1 MQKHMR
7 KPALYETAGL
17 AYLVPWRQV
26 LPLLTRRARLALG
39 LWLSRR
45 QRLRRKGE

>member
-17 AYLVPWRQV
+17 AYLVPWRRA
-26 LPLLTRRARLALG
+26 LRSLGHRARLALG
-39 LWLSRR
+39 LWPGRWG
-45 QRLRRKGE
+45 LRRKGK